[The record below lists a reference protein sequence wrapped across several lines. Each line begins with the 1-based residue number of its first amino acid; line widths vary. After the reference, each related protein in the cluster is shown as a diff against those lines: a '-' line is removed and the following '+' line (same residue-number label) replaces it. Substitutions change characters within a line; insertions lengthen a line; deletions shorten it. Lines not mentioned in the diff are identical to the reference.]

1 MHDDLLGNYP
11 STIQGGVGRDG
22 CCHRVVAGERGEGQG
37 TQQGAHEW
45 SDGIANFVELAQA
58 SNTLSHEQINAR
70 IVSLAEEIQRKQD
83 RLSKAGTN
91 VASEED
97 IRNKEMY
104 KKKRA
109 LYSKLCSERKNA
121 VPPLTPNNM

>member
-1 MHDDLLGNYP
+1 MHGDLLVIYP
-11 STIQGGVGRDG
+11 SAIQGGISRDG
-22 CCHRVVAGERGEGQG
+22 RCHRVAAGECGEGQG
-37 TQQGAHEW
+37 TQQSTHKWFDGA
-45 SDGIANFVELAQA
+45 ANFVDLAQA
-58 SNTLSHEQINAR
+58 SNALSHEQIMAR
-70 IVSLAEEIQRKQD
+70 IGSMTEEIQHKQD
-83 RLSKAGTN
+83 RLSKAKTN

-121 VPPLTPNNM
+121 VPH